1 MVTTDGEQEKPE
13 EPIFISE
20 RETKM
25 SSAANLYHSVISDV
39 ISSIRDSFL
48 DEAVDEN
55 VLVELKQLWDGHTTS
70 FSFLLRLT
78 SKFNTIIC

>member
-1 MVTTDGEQEKPE
+1 
-13 EPIFISE
+13 
-20 RETKM
+20 M

-55 VLVELKQLWDGHTTS
+55 VLVELKQLWDGDDHYPLCHKHFVHRKTKLVK
-70 FSFLLRLT
+70 FMQILRYLC
-78 SKFNTIIC
+78 SDLGN